1 RALSIRE
8 ARSRHHEYL
17 CIEHV
22 LFALLEDPSVVDV
35 LQNCGT
41 DTERLRRDLSAYLEE
56 RIEKLPEA
64 ADGPPE
70 RTLASQR
77 ILQRAAAHVQSAG
90 REEIEGRDVLVAIF
104 REPQSPADY
113 LLAKQGVTR
122 LDVITY
128 IPHGVSKIAEGDPS
142 ANGVDQPDEEDDD
155 EDAP

>member
-1 RALSIRE
+1 MRLSRTLEATLALAIRE

-70 RTLASQR
+70 QTLGFQR

-104 REPQSPADY
+104 REPESQAAY
-113 LLAKQGVTR
+113 
-122 LDVITY
+122 
-128 IPHGVSKIAEGDPS
+128 E
-142 ANGVDQPDEEDDD
+142 
-155 EDAP
+155 